1 MKKNNKNQ
9 NKIFLNK
16 DEIMSKKKKEK
27 IKPTQEIDMI
37 KFKQKINQQIENN
50 QSSCIEDFIDI
61 NQNDRNYLSLYRK
74 YINEEFSPL
83 CIVFINRIINQSETL
98 TSEIKNNNDLHKILL
113 SLTKQLMMNEYELTI
128 YSMILDEF
136 GWSNIEFTEEEYLM
150 FIGFF
155 VKHLCGDDEL
165 IILENIRQNGSLI
178 LIDEKYSNWKKLYND
193 KMKSHRIF
201 TYNEVNKRYKLLK
214 RPFNIYCKNNYIDY
228 NNVVEKILKMSL
240 PYNESK
246 QKEEEDII
254 SIDENEK
261 KNNNNKLKK
270 INFKVKNF
278 SKIKDKT
285 ISTSNHSLE
294 SKNLGK
300 KTKLKLIENDEN
312 YDKNVKLIIPIKE
325 DEKILNL
332 NNFKPQNIN
341 NNNNMNMMNPYFQG
355 FHNFY
360 SAPYEKKNDFSYN
373 YLIPQNNQSQH
384 SLNSNIQIKNPSLI
398 DVNNLTRKSLQT
410 LENDEDNLRNLLNS
424 SNNNFFQSGFSLNN
438 VYDSNLEPFNLGSA
452 SMYSNKFENYS
463 EMKLN
468 ENNNLQVPIRQNSH
482 FSLDNVYR
490 NNSNKVFGILNN
502 NFAINYNNNQFSPV
516 FQNPVNRNNLSLNNI
531 NNTIQDNQNQ
541 INQIPSFT
549 GKDGNKDKKNLLG
562 LYNQLKQKQINKN

>member
-261 KNNNNKLKK
+261 KNKNNKLKK

-355 FHNFY
+355 FNNFY

-516 FQNPVNRNNLSLNNI
+516 FQNPVNRNNLSLNNL

>member
-201 TYNEVNKRYKLLK
+201 TYSEVNKRYKLLK

-516 FQNPVNRNNLSLNNI
+516 FQNPVNRNNLSLNNL

>member
-1 MKKNNKNQ
+1 
-9 NKIFLNK
+9 
-16 DEIMSKKKKEK
+16 
-27 IKPTQEIDMI
+27 
-37 KFKQKINQQIENN
+37 
-50 QSSCIEDFIDI
+50 
-61 NQNDRNYLSLYRK
+61 
-74 YINEEFSPL
+74 
-83 CIVFINRIINQSETL
+83 
-98 TSEIKNNNDLHKILL
+98 
-113 SLTKQLMMNEYELTI
+113 
-128 YSMILDEF
+128 
-136 GWSNIEFTEEEYLM
+136 
-150 FIGFF
+150 
-155 VKHLCGDDEL
+155 
-165 IILENIRQNGSLI
+165 
-178 LIDEKYSNWKKLYND
+178 
-193 KMKSHRIF
+193 MKSHRIF

-516 FQNPVNRNNLSLNNI
+516 FQNPVNRNNFSLNNI

>member
-516 FQNPVNRNNLSLNNI
+516 FQNPVNRNNLSLNNL

>member
-201 TYNEVNKRYKLLK
+201 TYSEVNKRYKLLK

-246 QKEEEDII
+246 KKEEEDII

>member
-74 YINEEFSPL
+74 YISEEFSPL

-261 KNNNNKLKK
+261 KNKNNKLKK

-360 SAPYEKKNDFSYN
+360 TAPYEKKNDFSYN

-516 FQNPVNRNNLSLNNI
+516 FQNPVNRNNLSLNNL

>member
-261 KNNNNKLKK
+261 KNKNNKLKK

-332 NNFKPQNIN
+332 NNFKSQNIN

>member
-261 KNNNNKLKK
+261 KNKNNKLKK

-516 FQNPVNRNNLSLNNI
+516 FQNPVNRNNLSLNNL

>member
-373 YLIPQNNQSQH
+373 YLLPQNNQSQH

-516 FQNPVNRNNLSLNNI
+516 FQNPVNRNNLSLNNL

>member
-261 KNNNNKLKK
+261 KNKNNKLKK

-278 SKIKDKT
+278 SKTKDKT

-355 FHNFY
+355 FNNFY

-516 FQNPVNRNNLSLNNI
+516 FQNPVNRNNLSLNNL

>member
-98 TSEIKNNNDLHKILL
+98 NSEVKNNNDLHKILL

-360 SAPYEKKNDFSYN
+360 SAPYEKKMIFH
-373 YLIPQNNQSQH
+373 I
-384 SLNSNIQIKNPSLI
+384 II
-398 DVNNLTRKSLQT
+398 
-410 LENDEDNLRNLLNS
+410 
-424 SNNNFFQSGFSLNN
+424 
-438 VYDSNLEPFNLGSA
+438 
-452 SMYSNKFENYS
+452 
-463 EMKLN
+463 
-468 ENNNLQVPIRQNSH
+468 
-482 FSLDNVYR
+482 
-490 NNSNKVFGILNN
+490 
-502 NFAINYNNNQFSPV
+502 
-516 FQNPVNRNNLSLNNI
+516 
-531 NNTIQDNQNQ
+531 
-541 INQIPSFT
+541 
-549 GKDGNKDKKNLLG
+549 
-562 LYNQLKQKQINKN
+562 

>member
-228 NNVVEKILKMSL
+228 RL
-240 PYNESK
+240 P
-246 QKEEEDII
+246 
-254 SIDENEK
+254 
-261 KNNNNKLKK
+261 
-270 INFKVKNF
+270 
-278 SKIKDKT
+278 
-285 ISTSNHSLE
+285 
-294 SKNLGK
+294 
-300 KTKLKLIENDEN
+300 
-312 YDKNVKLIIPIKE
+312 
-325 DEKILNL
+325 
-332 NNFKPQNIN
+332 
-341 NNNNMNMMNPYFQG
+341 
-355 FHNFY
+355 
-360 SAPYEKKNDFSYN
+360 
-373 YLIPQNNQSQH
+373 
-384 SLNSNIQIKNPSLI
+384 
-398 DVNNLTRKSLQT
+398 
-410 LENDEDNLRNLLNS
+410 
-424 SNNNFFQSGFSLNN
+424 
-438 VYDSNLEPFNLGSA
+438 
-452 SMYSNKFENYS
+452 
-463 EMKLN
+463 
-468 ENNNLQVPIRQNSH
+468 
-482 FSLDNVYR
+482 
-490 NNSNKVFGILNN
+490 
-502 NFAINYNNNQFSPV
+502 
-516 FQNPVNRNNLSLNNI
+516 
-531 NNTIQDNQNQ
+531 
-541 INQIPSFT
+541 
-549 GKDGNKDKKNLLG
+549 
-562 LYNQLKQKQINKN
+562 

>member
-201 TYNEVNKRYKLLK
+201 TYSEVNKRYKLLK

-261 KNNNNKLKK
+261 KNKNNKLKK

>member
-261 KNNNNKLKK
+261 KNKNNKLKK